1 MRLLLQF
8 HELNKVA
15 HGVIKNSDD
24 GRPDIGGLHGEL
36 HALVTELLI
45 FGFHIGGQELRDRN
59 TVRLERCGIVFGGG
73 MALRFQKQLG
83 ISLTF
88 SIGNSKSPKIAVSYV
103 ILDSEAKGIDVK
115 IVSAGNVVYRD
126 GSDIY
131 LHARHPSETEGI
143 VEERKSIPR
152 QARNCATLMR
162 VRMGRKVL
170 PMWLKK
176 ENTPWLSR
184 LAYWARMDA

>member
-88 SIGNSKSPKIAVSYV
+88 SIGNSEPPKIAVSYV
-103 ILDSEAKGIDVK
+103 ILDSEAIYICVLAILVRLWALSK
-115 IVSAGNVVYRD
+115 SASPFLGR
-126 GSDIY
+126 
-131 LHARHPSETEGI
+131 RGI
-143 VEERKSIPR
+143 VQTS
-152 QARNCATLMR
+152 CALGWGEKYYR
-162 VRMGRKVL
+162 CG
-170 PMWLKK
+170 
-176 ENTPWLSR
+176 
-184 LAYWARMDA
+184 

>member
-1 MRLLLQF
+1 MGQELGSDAIVNPYDEGRVRLPLQF

-59 TVRLERCGIVFGGG
+59 TVRLECCGIVFGGG

-88 SIGNSKSPKIAVSYV
+88 SIGNSKPPKSSVSYV

-115 IVSAGNVVYRD
+115 VVSAGNAVYGD

-131 LHARHPSETEGI
+131 ICMLAILVRLRASSKSASPFQGRRGI
-143 VEERKSIPR
+143 VQPP
-152 QARNCATLMR
+152 CALGWGEKYYR
-162 VRMGRKVL
+162 CG
-170 PMWLKK
+170 
-176 ENTPWLSR
+176 
-184 LAYWARMDA
+184 

>member
-45 FGFHIGGQELRDRN
+45 FGFHIGGQELCDRN

-73 MALRFQKQLG
+73 MARLWR
-83 ISLTF
+83 
-88 SIGNSKSPKIAVSYV
+88 
-103 ILDSEAKGIDVK
+103 
-115 IVSAGNVVYRD
+115 RD
-126 GSDIY
+126 GPSVPEA
-131 LHARHPSETEGI
+131 ARYFPHL
-143 VEERKSIPR
+143 
-152 QARNCATLMR
+152 QH
-162 VRMGRKVL
+162 
-170 PMWLKK
+170 W
-176 ENTPWLSR
+176 
-184 LAYWARMDA
+184 